1 MKVLKKTISIIIIA
15 IIVYAVI
22 LFLSDIEKITDKII
36 NFKPEFILIIIP
48 FLIINGALTG
58 LFFDQTVVWYNN
70 KEILGLRIFTIPVED
85 AFYAHQLI
93 LLNLMFYKK
102 YSFSN
107 TKI

>member
-48 FLIINGALTG
+48 LVILSWFIIYLRWNLLLRIVDVKIPHSINFQIFLVGGALGITPG
-58 LFFDQTVVWYNN
+58 KIGELFKTQ
-70 KEILGLRIFTIPVED
+70 IL
-85 AFYAHQLI
+85 
-93 LLNLMFYKK
+93 K
-102 YSFSN
+102 
-107 TKI
+107 